1 MNRPLLTIAILS
13 SVAGMPATAAAQS
26 IRLSGTAKTNVQQGL
41 DTLGVSYTN
50 DVANWAAPDSAD
62 IIIVVNDGG
71 AAGPDYTGHLAAGRH
86 LLVVGGS
93 LGAFQR
99 KVGDHHGV
107 TCCEQAVGDGEAE
120 ALGSAGDQCNLVHGG
135 ALTGCSQYPRGYRW
149 S

>member
-1 MNRPLLTIAILS
+1 MQGAETFQGRCQRQLEVGL
-13 SVAGMPATAAAQS
+13 AGHVELQRQAA
-26 IRLSGTAKTNVQQGL
+26 
-41 DTLGVSYTN
+41 LG
-50 DVANWAAPDSAD
+50 
-62 IIIVVNDGG
+62 
-71 AAGPDYTGHLAAGRH
+71 AGVEP
-86 LLVVGGS
+86 VGGS

-120 ALGSAGDQCNLVHGG
+120 ALGGAGDQCNLVHGG